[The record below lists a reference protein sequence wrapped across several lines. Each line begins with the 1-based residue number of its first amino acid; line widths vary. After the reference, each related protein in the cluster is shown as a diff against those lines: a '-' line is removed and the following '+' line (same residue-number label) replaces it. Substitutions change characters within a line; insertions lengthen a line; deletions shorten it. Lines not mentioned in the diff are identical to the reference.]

1 VTINIASPKL
11 WVRGLAVAGVVLL
24 TLAWTGVLALLSDLP
39 TGYGAAQ
46 SRNEKWLKDHA
57 PLWSQF
63 KQGTTHDLLRYVPGY
78 VVFGVLLIG
87 AVAWA
92 RRGSESGLVAH
103 HDRALLVIAVAA
115 LIIGAAADV
124 VETLLFRHS
133 LTRLIATSGSADV
146 ATLTSIT
153 WVMTAIK
160 WTGLAA
166 FFVALVVVI
175 LRPPAPNA
183 LVEGKRL

>member
-1 VTINIASPKL
+1 MNIASPKL
-11 WVRGLAVAGVVLL
+11 WVRGLAVGVVVLL
-24 TLAWTGVLALLSDLP
+24 TLAWTGILALLSDLP

-63 KQGTTHDLLRYVPGY
+63 RQGTTHDLLRYVPGY
-78 VVFGVLLIG
+78 LVFGALLIG
-87 AVAWA
+87 AVALA
-92 RRGSESGLVAH
+92 RRCDEPGLVAR
-103 HDRALLVIAVAA
+103 HDRALVLIALAA
-115 LIIGAAADV
+115 LLIGAAADV

-153 WVMTAIK
+153 WVMTAVK
-160 WTGLAA
+160 WTALAA
-166 FFVALVVVI
+166 FFVVLVAVI
-175 LRPPAPNA
+175 LRPPAPNTLA
-183 LVEGKRL
+183 EGKRL